1 MKAHRRPVSAAGG
14 GQLSCNSRAGQIK
27 NALAHCSGS
36 HHIRHSYRMGLT
48 TTTTA
53 ASGRCREELLGQ
65 RPARRKCRPR
75 HARMLGAATRG
86 TKQQPTGLI
95 AYPAAQGRAVSGC
108 GSQRMPHALERRSHS
123 ADHGPSFASLY
134 SPFCRYATSSPDR
147 GKSLLAG
154 GGQLSCNSRTGQIKN
169 ALAHCSG
176 SNHIRHSY
184 RMGLATTTT
193 AASGRCREELL
204 GQRPARR
211 KCRPRHARMLGAA
224 TRNTKKEPTG
234 LFFAACGRPCSFDS
248 SYGLHETATTLDIP
262 GRWDPRTKQQPTGLI
277 AYPAAQGR
285 AVRFPYGSN

>member
-1 MKAHRRPVSAAGG
+1 MKAHRRPVS
-14 GQLSCNSRAGQIK
+14 
-27 NALAHCSGS
+27 
-36 HHIRHSYRMGLT
+36 
-48 TTTTA
+48 
-53 ASGRCREELLGQ
+53 
-65 RPARRKCRPR
+65 
-75 HARMLGAATRG
+75 
-86 TKQQPTGLI
+86 
-95 AYPAAQGRAVSGC
+95 GC
-108 GSQRMPHALERRSHS
+108 GSQRMLHALERRSHP

-154 GGQLSCNSRTGQIKN
+154 GGQLSCNSRAGQIKN
-169 ALAHCSG
+169 ALAQCSG
-176 SNHIRHSY
+176 SYHGRHSY
-184 RMGLATTTT
+184 RVGPATTTT

-211 KCRPRHARMLGAA
+211 TCRPRHARMLGAA
-224 TRNTKKEPTG
+224 TRGTKKEPTG

-285 AVRFPYGSN
+285 AVSGCGSQRMLHALERRSHSADHGPSFASLFPPLAAVSSAAIPVRVKLKIPRANARGIFMTRTGIEPMLQP